1 MARVCKL
8 LLGTVLTAL
17 SGTAAALGLGDIT
30 LNSGLNQRLDAQIE
44 IVAALPGDLNELEAT
59 LASRE
64 LFAQY
69 GIDYPQFL
77 TTLTFQATRTA
88 NGEDV
93 LQVRSDQ
100 PITEPFVTFL
110 VEANWP
116 RGRLLREYTVLLDP
130 PTFLP
135 GEADAGVA
143 PAVSGGSAGTSSSGG
158 IIGGPTNSSRST
170 ASSTPPP
177 VAPPGRVS
185 RGTSTGSRSSSNGI
199 QTGAEYGPVRRGE
212 SLWKIAARA
221 RPSGASLNQ
230 TMMAIYRQ
238 NPDAFLGNM
247 NLLRQGSTLRIP
259 TADAIRGVSTG
270 EAAATLVADT
280 ARWRGEPSSSSAASA
295 PTASTRTA
303 AAAPATAPAAT
314 APELQ
319 LVAPEG
325 GDSAAL
331 ARDLDAARE
340 QNEALQ
346 KTVQE
351 QRAQLEQA
359 QERLRIRD
367 AELAALESR
376 LREAGAGDA
385 ALAATPDASDEGQRT
400 TPGATLDT
408 DTGLVDA
415 DTQVT
420 DAVDVATSGE
430 EAEATLADLV
440 DEAANDEMAGDAV
453 AVEGGEEST
462 EDGEAAAAP
471 AADTT
476 VAETPAPSRDAVTT
490 VTTPPASSGGPLD
503 FIFGLLGNTFLWLA
517 VGLVALLGAG
527 AIVLRNRANTSDE
540 TLDELGAFPEDD
552 ADLDATLATTMGTT
566 ASTPLPGVEGDRSFT
581 TTIDTEL
588 PEDDQELAR
597 TALVDPAADDTS
609 KVSISQPMEVG
620 EFSDTGQFEAVGTT
634 TSASTPI
641 HEPTQLIDIGDG
653 GEDGNDPMSEADFHM
668 AYGLFDQAADLINKA
683 LEAEPD
689 RKDLQAK
696 LLEIYFVWGNKDA
709 FREAAERLKPSL
721 SDAEGGWEKFA
732 IMGRQICPDD
742 DLFVTE
748 GGDGAGAVADLD
760 VGLQTA
766 STPQDLSLDTS
777 STGGDDDVLDIGL
790 DELPEV
796 PELGVDEELHAL
808 VGDGTGGAAGASDDG
823 ALDIDL
829 DLPPPL
835 PDEDE
840 EDTEV
845 KLEDIGVPEVTLDDG
860 TLDADGDLEPDE
872 ELTEIARKLEERMA
886 PASGGADNLDL
897 SLDLGQT
904 IAPEAPPETSVR
916 LDMNEEEDDGF
927 GDFFAFTGVVD
938 ESELPKEEEPPP
950 EEHVLDAS
958 GDLLGLA
965 STGEFKIE
973 LPEED
978 HSPFEVTEELPQ
990 GDVTGKNLTLRDGDA
1005 EGDTEQQ
1012 PAFELPGGLSLGDE
1026 TQEGFMLQPADDDPD
1041 AAENTALISAATMI
1055 GTDGPAGGE
1064 STVETP
1070 MVAGSDPS
1078 ESSVAPTIQMP
1089 IAPEVSSTA
1098 ETVSAQVLDL
1108 RAHVGDGDGDET
1120 TRVPASQI
1128 AFPEA
1133 DDNALDEVGTKL
1145 DLARAY
1151 IDMGDAESARSIL
1164 EEVVQEGSTEQRD
1177 DANTLLSSLG

>member
-8 LLGTVLTAL
+8 LLVAVLSAL

-30 LNSGLNQRLDAQIE
+30 LNSGLNQRLDAEIE
-44 IVAALPGDLNELEAT
+44 VVAALPGDLNALEAT

-77 TTLTFQATRTA
+77 GGLTFEATRTA

-93 LQVRSDQ
+93 LRVRSED

-135 GEADAGVA
+135 GEPDTSVA
-143 PAVSGGSAGTSSSGG
+143 PAMSGTPSGASNRGVIEERPAPAVRPTS
-158 IIGGPTNSSRST
+158 R
-170 ASSTPPP
+170 PP
-177 VAPPGRVS
+177 VQPPGRVTS
-185 RGTSTGSRSSSNGI
+185 RPSSGPGAADI
-199 QTGAEYGPVRRGE
+199 QAGAEYGPVRRGE

-247 NLLRQGSTLRIP
+247 NLLRQGSTLNIP
-259 TADAIRGVSTG
+259 SADAIRGVSSG
-270 EAAATLVADT
+270 EAQATLVADT
-280 ARWRGEPSSSSAASA
+280 ARWRGD
-295 PTASTRTA
+295 A
-303 AAAPATAPAAT
+303 AAAPAAADSAGGAGAATPSTASPAAT
-314 APELQ
+314 AGTPELQ
-319 LVAPEG
+319 LVAPQ
-325 GDSAAL
+325 GDVAAL
-331 ARDLDAARE
+331 ARDLDTARE
-340 QNEALQ
+340 QNEALRQ
-346 KTVQE
+346 TVQE

-359 QERLRIRD
+359 QERLRVRD
-367 AELAALESR
+367 AQLAELQRQLTGAEAAAAAAVTSPAE
-376 LREAGAGDA
+376 GD
-385 ALAATPDASDEGQRT
+385 DGEGQRT
-400 TPGATLDT
+400 TPGATLDAGAGE
-408 DTGLVDA
+408 GLA
-415 DTQVT
+415 
-420 DAVDVATSGE
+420 AVDEGTAADETESL
-430 EAEATLADLV
+430 AELAG
-440 DEAANDEMAGDAV
+440 EAANEEVIGEDTEGAAVPVAQTADAPQ
-453 AVEGGEEST
+453 AQ
-462 EDGEAAAAP
+462 AP
-471 AADTT
+471 AA
-476 VAETPAPSRDAVTT
+476 TPATAPDATTT
-490 VTTPPASSGGPLD
+490 VTTPPAASGGPLD
-503 FIFGLLGNTFLWLA
+503 FIFSLLGNTFVWLG

-527 AIVLRNRANTSDE
+527 AIVLRNRADSDDE
-540 TLDELGAFPEDD
+540 PLDELSAFPED
-552 ADLDATLATTMGTT
+552 ADLDATIATTAATT
-566 ASTPLPGVEGDRSFT
+566 AATPLPGVEGDRSYT
-581 TTIDTEL
+581 TTVDTDVDEVADEL
-588 PEDDQELAR
+588 GR
-597 TALVDPAADDTS
+597 TALVDTSPQDTAE
-609 KVSISQPMEVG
+609 VSIAQPMDLG
-620 EFSDTGQFEAVGTT
+620 EFNDDTGQFEAVSPVT
-634 TSASTPI
+634 ASTPLN
-641 HEPTQLIDIGDG
+641 EPTQLIDIGDG

-683 LEAEPD
+683 LEGEPD

-709 FREAAERLKPSL
+709 FRDAAARLKPSL
-721 SDAEGGWEKFA
+721 SEAEGGWEKFA

-742 DLFVTE
+742 DLFVTD
-748 GGDGAGAVADLD
+748 GDSAAALADLD

-766 STPQDLSLDTS
+766 ATPGDLSLDGPS
-777 STGGDDDVLDIGL
+777 SDDDVLDIGL
-790 DELPEV
+790 DELPEE
-796 PELGVDEELHAL
+796 PEIAAAEKSQGELPQVQL
-808 VGDGTGGAAGASDDG
+808 DDDDDG
-823 ALDIDL
+823 DALDIDL

-835 PDEDE
+835 PDEDD

-845 KLEDIGVPEVTLDDG
+845 QLEDIGEPGVSLDETTLGTDG
-860 TLDADGDLEPDE
+860 ELEPDE
-872 ELTEIARKLEERMA
+872 ELTEIARKLEARMG
-886 PASGGADNLDL
+886 PVSDSDKLDL

-916 LDMNEEEDDGF
+916 VDVDDDEDDGF

-938 ESELPKEEEPPP
+938 ESIRPEDEAAPAE
-950 EEHVLDAS
+950 EEHVLDS
-958 GDLLGLA
+958 TGDLLGLA

-973 LPEED
+973 LPEDDVPPIEIT
-978 HSPFEVTEELPQ
+978 SELSQ
-990 GDVTGKNLTLRDGDA
+990 GGDVTGKNLLLGDGS

-1012 PAFELPGGLSLGDE
+1012 PTVEMPNGLSLGDD
-1026 TQEGFMLQPADDDPD
+1026 TQEGFMLSPVGEDEEEGEQ
-1041 AAENTALISAATMI
+1041 TSLISAATMI
-1055 GTDGPAGGE
+1055 GNEDSQAVE
-1064 STVETP
+1064 QTVEFP
-1070 MVAGSDPS
+1070 LIDDEQGSEVAEGASSEDPS
-1078 ESSVAPTIQMP
+1078 ESSIAPTIQMP
-1089 IAPEVSSTA
+1089 IAPEVSTTA

-1108 RAHVGDGDGDET
+1108 RSRVNEEGGDET

-1177 DANTLLSSLG
+1177 DANSLLSSLG